1 MAKARNNR
9 TAGNN
14 YERFIVNELKA
25 RFPLFNKACTSR
37 LESKSLDDQKVDIC
51 FTPGFNFQCK
61 NSKANLD
68 YNEIINSMP
77 VNENKNVIIH
87 RKTKK
92 VNTRFVTQGDYVI
105 LKKEDF
111 YKLLEK

>member
-1 MAKARNNR
+1 MAKTRNNR
-9 TAGNN
+9 TAGHN
-14 YERFIVNELKA
+14 YERAIVNELKA
-25 RFPLFNKACTSR
+25 RFPLFCKACTARS
-37 LESKSLDDQKVDIC
+37 ESKNLDDQKVDIA
-51 FTPGFNFQCK
+51 FTPGFNIQLK

-68 YNEIINSMP
+68 YNEILNSMP
-77 VNENKNVIIH
+77 VNENANIIIH

-105 LKKEDF
+105 LRKEDF